1 MSATKTAYTSLSRDL
16 AAVGAIAHAASAGT
30 EPTECAAV
38 VLEELQG
45 LVPYECAELSY
56 YDPVSSDA
64 RVLANVGY
72 ADALI
77 AHMHGSRWKHA
88 ADDLG
93 LRSSGEP
100 LRLADV
106 PRNSLSERLVEE
118 LLLPEGFRGGLTVFL
133 LARDRRCVGM
143 LNLSTTD
150 RRHPTDGAKAVI
162 RCLNEALANAV
173 DWSRSLCW
181 LVGAFEPGSGAAVVM
196 HDEAVAPLPG
206 RRFPACLEPGSPL
219 VALVASL
226 LAGSDRFASFLWYDA
241 NEGWLGVKAF
251 AICGPAPKS
260 DAQAVVMVTPTDL
273 PYELTAREVEV
284 LSLVAAGSSNV
295 EIAGEL
301 VVSRRTVST
310 HVEHILEKLGVSSRA
325 AAAGRASSEGF
336 LLGNRLER
344 VSRSRSVI

>member
-1 MSATKTAYTSLSRDL
+1 LATQIRSRDL
-16 AAVGAIAHAASAGT
+16 AAVGAIAEAASAGT
-30 EPTECAAV
+30 VPTECAAV
-38 VLEELQG
+38 VLEQLQG
-45 LVPYECAELSY
+45 LVPYECAELSC
-56 YDPVSSDA
+56 YDPVSSDP

-77 AHMHGSRWKHA
+77 EHMHGSRWEHA

-100 LRLADV
+100 LRIADV
-106 PRNSLSERLVEE
+106 PRNSLSEQLVEE
-118 LLLPEGFRGGLTVFL
+118 ILLPEGFRGGMTVFL

-162 RCLNEALANAV
+162 RCLNQALANAV
-173 DWSRSLCW
+173 DCSRSLSW
-181 LVGAFEPGSGAAVVM
+181 LVGAFEPGAAAAVVM
-196 HDEAVAPLPG
+196 HDQAVAPLPG
-206 RRFPACLEPGSPL
+206 RRFPDCLQPGSAL
-219 VALVASL
+219 VSLVASL
-226 LAGSDRFASFLWYDA
+226 LAGSDRVVSFLWYDA

-251 AICGPAPKS
+251 AICGP
-260 DAQAVVMVTPTDL
+260 DLRGNQAVVMVTPMEL

-284 LSLVAAGSSNV
+284 LSLVAAGSSNTQ
-295 EIAGEL
+295 IADEL

-336 LLGNRLER
+336 LLGNRFER
-344 VSRSRSVI
+344 VSQSRSVI